1 MVPFLSIAAGPIAR
15 KIGPGPV
22 AAVGCAIYAAGCVFW
37 RLNLALTPDYPAR
50 MLPGML
56 LTGIGVGLT
65 LPTLVSAAVSAVP
78 PSRFATGSGIVT
90 MARQVG
96 IVLGVAIL
104 VTVLGQPARA
114 DALNVFQ
121 HATVVLAAA
130 AFGAGLVALLL
141 ARVRGGR
148 VLAPAG
154 ETAPAVPPAARG

>member
-1 MVPFLSIAAGPIAR
+1 
-15 KIGPGPV
+15 
-22 AAVGCAIYAAGCVFW
+22 
-37 RLNLALTPDYPAR
+37 

-114 DALNVFQ
+114 DALTVFQ
-121 HATVVLAAA
+121 HATVVLAVA
-130 AFGAGLVALLL
+130 AFTAGLIALLL

-148 VLAPAG
+148 AIAPAG
-154 ETAPAVPPAARG
+154 ETAPAARAATHG